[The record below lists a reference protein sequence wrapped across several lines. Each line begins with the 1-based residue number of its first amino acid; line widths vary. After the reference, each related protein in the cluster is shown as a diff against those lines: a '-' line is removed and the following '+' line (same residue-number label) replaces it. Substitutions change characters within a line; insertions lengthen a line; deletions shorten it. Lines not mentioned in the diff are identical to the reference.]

1 MSASLTVAV
10 AGRVGALGLDLGLE
24 VPLQGVTLITGPSG
38 AGKTTLLRC
47 IAGLT
52 RLKGRITV
60 AGQVW
65 QDGARFTPPHR
76 REVGYV
82 FQDAQLFAHLS
93 VEDNLR
99 FGARRQASATDA
111 VEGLSAAEVI
121 GLLTLSPLLRRGT
134 AQLSGGE
141 RQRVAIGRALL
152 SRPRLLLMD
161 EPTASLDPEA
171 RGDVVAL
178 IGRLATELATPVLVV
193 SHDPG
198 GLAHLAQRR
207 IRIAAGRIV
216 DAGTASPVA
225 ADGLEG
231 IDGATRDGLARAA
244 LAAGLAPL
252 DAKL

>member
-1 MSASLTVAV
+1 MSDSLTVAV
-10 AGRVGALGLDLGLE
+10 TGRVGALSLELGLE

-52 RLKGRITV
+52 RLKGRIAV

-93 VEDNLR
+93 VADNLSY
-99 FGARRQASATDA
+99 GARRAGPVQ
-111 VEGLSAAEVI
+111 GLSAAEVI
-121 GLLTLSPLLRRGT
+121 GLLNLAPLLRRGT

-152 SRPRLLLMD
+152 SQPRLLLMD
-161 EPTASLDPEA
+161 EPTASLDPES

-178 IGRLATELATPVLVV
+178 IGRLATELGTPVLIV

-216 DAGTASPVA
+216 EATAVSPEA
-225 ADGLEG
+225 ATGLEG
-231 IDGATRDGLARAA
+231 IDALTRDGLARAA
-244 LAAGLAPL
+244 LAAGLPPL
-252 DAKL
+252 DAIG